1 MEPEKLCAAAVA
13 AILHGTDITLN
24 LPTGEKWPK
33 GWPRGELL
41 SVNDIGQNRS
51 FDPVKVL
58 AHVQKFVRDDKNKSA
73 NVQIERRAA
82 VGASSRMQSSGSKG
96 ERA

>member
-1 MEPEKLCAAAVA
+1 MEAEKLCAAAVA

-41 SVNDIGQNRS
+41 SVNATGQNRS
-51 FDPVKVL
+51 FDPATVL
-58 AHVQKFVRDDKNKSA
+58 AHVQKFVRAERLKDISVDDCNFVA
-73 NVQIERRAA
+73 
-82 VGASSRMQSSGSKG
+82 
-96 ERA
+96 